1 MVTIRFLVDDLE
13 IVALQVFQ
21 NENGVLD
28 RSVEALWKGQRL
40 EVGLQPRLLHLRDEP
55 RVGEALVL
63 ESSALEK
70 AR

>member
-1 MVTIRFLVDDLE
+1 MVTIRFLVNDLE

-40 EVGLQPRLLHLRDEP
+40 EVGLQPRLLHLWDEP